1 MTTEHPLSPAARDAG
16 VENLFE
22 TVFKGYAKRQVEDY
36 IAWLQ
41 EQVSAAKAELTD
53 ARRELATARN
63 DLVETRAQLQTR
75 PAHEEISVRM
85 AQILRLAEEEAQQ
98 ERDAGAQQAA
108 SVLEQARGEARAA
121 LEAAHANSAEIVRAA
136 RRECDDELAGARAEA
151 NRLVETARRQ
161 AEGTMSDARE
171 RAQRAL
177 ADADRRTE
185 QITALQQRRLAAVL
199 SAHEDVVRR
208 LEAARSVIGEI
219 LVQDREQGDPAAA
232 IDPTPLP
239 AAGPAV
245 DPTSVQLPQRPSP
258 EAQGS
263 SSLPMPPAGPQL
275 VPAPP
280 RPSIGPAPVSPP
292 LSGPPRDAAPQPSG
306 HAPMPG
312 PAHAVESPPFG
323 PPSHPGSGAHVM
335 HTAAGGQQ
343 VQQTQQAQAAA
354 YATPGPVFAHPSLL
368 PAGQSATGPGPVG
381 APPVT
386 LSVVPPT
393 SAQAPLEAP
402 FAHETAAPVADDDVV
417 PLGQRADDAAP
428 GSDEPTEEAAPPK
441 PTRRAAPRNSRTRK
455 SDVVPEEAPASA
467 NDGDE
472 PGASGPDDG
481 SFAANG

>member
-1 MTTEHPLSPAARDAG
+1 MTTEHPLSAAARDAG

-121 LEAAHANSAEIVRAA
+121 LEAAHANAAEIVRAA

-245 DPTSVQLPQRPSP
+245 DPTSVQLPHRPSP

-263 SSLPMPPAGPQL
+263 SSLPMPPPGPQL

-292 LSGPPRDAAPQPSG
+292 VSGPRDAAPQSSG

-312 PAHAVESPPFG
+312 PAHAAGSAPFG
-323 PPSHPGSGAHVM
+323 PPAHPGSGAHVM
-335 HTAAGGQQ
+335 HTASGGQQ
-343 VQQTQQAQAAA
+343 VQQTQQAQPAA
-354 YATPGPVFAHPSLL
+354 YAAAPGPVFAHPSLL
-368 PAGQSATGPGPVG
+368 PAGQSATAPGPG

-386 LSVVPPT
+386 LSVVPPM
-393 SAQAPLEAP
+393 SAQAPLEDP
-402 FAHETAAPVADDDVV
+402 FAHETGAQVAEGDVA

-428 GSDEPTEEAAPPK
+428 ASNEPAEEAAPPK

-467 NDGDE
+467 DDGDE

>member
-1 MTTEHPLSPAARDAG
+1 MTTEHPLPAARDAG

-53 ARRELATARN
+53 ARRELATARD

-121 LEAAHANSAEIVRAA
+121 LEAAHANAADIVRAA
-136 RRECDDELAGARAEA
+136 RRECDDDLAAARAEA

-161 AEGTMSDARE
+161 AEGTMADARE

-185 QITALQQRRLAAVL
+185 QITTLQQRRLAAVL

-208 LEAARSVIGEI
+208 LEAARGVIGEI
-219 LVQDREQGDPAAA
+219 LVQDGEQGDPAAA

-245 DPTSVQLPQRPSP
+245 DPTSVQLPSRPSP

-263 SSLPMPPAGPQL
+263 SSLPMPPAGPQ
-275 VPAPP
+275 VVSAPP
-280 RPSIGPAPVSPP
+280 RPQAGPAPGSGPV
-292 LSGPPRDAAPQPSG
+292 SGPPRDAAPQSG

-312 PAHAVESPPFG
+312 PSHAAGSAPLGSSRQPG
-323 PPSHPGSGAHVM
+323 PGAHVM
-335 HTAAGGQQ
+335 HTGPVAE
-343 VQQTQQAQAAA
+343 QTPQIQQAYAAA
-354 YATPGPVFAHPSLL
+354 PGPVFAHPSLL
-368 PAGQSATGPGPVG
+368 AAGHSATAPSPLAGPS
-381 APPVT
+381 AT
-386 LSVVPPT
+386 LSVVPPM
-393 SAQAPLEAP
+393 APQAPTEAP
-402 FAHETAAPVADDDVV
+402 FAHQMSPVADDDLA
-417 PLGQRADDAAP
+417 PLAARVHDP
-428 GSDEPTEEAAPPK
+428 ATAVDESAAEFAPSK
-441 PTRRAAPRNSRTRK
+441 PTRRAAPRNSRTRR
-455 SDVVPEEAPASA
+455 SDVVAEEAPATA
-467 NDGDE
+467 NDDGDRGARE
-472 PGASGPDDG
+472 PSDPDDG
-481 SFAANG
+481 RDGTFAANG